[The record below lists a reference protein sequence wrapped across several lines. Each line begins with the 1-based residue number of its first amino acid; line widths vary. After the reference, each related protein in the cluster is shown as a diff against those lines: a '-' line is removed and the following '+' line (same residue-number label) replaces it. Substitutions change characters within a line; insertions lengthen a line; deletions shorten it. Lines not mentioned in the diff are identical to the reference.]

1 MVSCGCELL
10 MFLVCF
16 EISDCIAGGPRT
28 ERHWACVD
36 LQGEISVKQFF
47 NVMIITI
54 NSLDYT
60 WYTRS

>member
-1 MVSCGCELL
+1 

-36 LQGEISVKQFF
+36 LQGEISVKEFF